1 MEEMLETPGAVFSE
15 QFFLTIICL
24 IKLPVETEANH
35 TLLYLIDNL
44 VLSILQKLFPSF
56 DAVGDIRTY

>member
-24 IKLPVETEANH
+24 IKLPVETEENH

-44 VLSILQKLFPSF
+44 VLSI
-56 DAVGDIRTY
+56 